1 MMGKHTTT
9 LSRAALQS
17 LGWTLITV
25 MAEVIVYVAVL
36 VEGLV
41 EPEVM
46 SGSLGFFIFSLINA
60 VCCFFIVK
68 HRPISIWFV
77 PVIINAFV
85 MMMAFFNTAY
95 RIEPWWLPFV
105 AGWVMCLMA
114 SIIGALM
121 RKRASDAHIQL
132 ERR

>member
-1 MMGKHTTT
+1 MGKHKTT

-25 MAEVIVYVAVL
+25 IAEVIVYVAVL

-46 SGSLGFFIFSLINA
+46 SGSLGFFIFSVVNA
-60 VCCFFIVK
+60 ICCFFIVK

-85 MMMAFFNTAY
+85 MVMAFFNTAFW
-95 RIEPWWLPFV
+95 IDPWWFPFV

-114 SIIGALM
+114 SIIGTLV
-121 RKRASDAHIQL
+121 RKRASVSTIQL
-132 ERR
+132 GRR